1 MNGVTLVTLSLLLAY
16 AAGPDPDSKKP
27 TTITKP
33 TRGETKATP
42 QPPKKPHLG
51 VVRAV
56 GIGKPPRRMRGAQ
69 AKLMARRAAE
79 VRAVRNLA
87 IKLGY
92 GRRATVRGFRY
103 VSTEYLVDGS
113 VRVMVEIPCSV
124 VKHQPR
130 TKNSSVRST
139 NVRDRIG
146 VGQFSE
152 HRARARWHVGAE
164 CPQAGACGSDS
175 VYPSRR

>member
-1 MNGVTLVTLSLLLAY
+1 MNGVTLITLSLLLVLTAE
-16 AAGPDPDSKKP
+16 PDPDSKKP
-27 TTITKP
+27 PTITKP
-33 TRGETKATP
+33 TKGETKATP
-42 QPPKKPHLG
+42 QPPKKPHPG

-56 GIGKPPRRMRGAQ
+56 GIGKPPRRMAGAR

-92 GRRATVRGFRY
+92 GRRTTVRGFRY

-113 VRVMVEIPCSV
+113 VRVMVEIPCSG
-124 VKHQPR
+124 VKHQTR

-139 NVRDRIG
+139 KPACKAGSNPPPVR
-146 VGQFSE
+146 
-152 HRARARWHVGAE
+152 
-164 CPQAGACGSDS
+164 
-175 VYPSRR
+175 

>member
-1 MNGVTLVTLSLLLAY
+1 MNGATLVTFSLLLALG
-16 AAGPDPDSKKP
+16 AGPDPDSKKP

-113 VRVMVEIPCSV
+113 VRVMVEIPRSG

-130 TKNSSVRST
+130 MKNSSVRST
-139 NVRDRIG
+139 KTTSSAGSNPPP
-146 VGQFSE
+146 
-152 HRARARWHVGAE
+152 AR
-164 CPQAGACGSDS
+164 
-175 VYPSRR
+175 

>member
-1 MNGVTLVTLSLLLAY
+1 MNGVTLAILSLLLAY
-16 AAGPDPDSKKP
+16 AAEPDPNSKKP

-33 TRGETKATP
+33 TTGETNATP
-42 QPPKKPHLG
+42 QPPKKPHHPG
-51 VVRAV
+51 VVRAE
-56 GIGKPPRRMRGAQ
+56 GIGKPPRRMSGAR

-92 GRRATVRGFRY
+92 GRRAAVRGFRY

-139 NVRDRIG
+139 KPAC
-146 VGQFSE
+146 S
-152 HRARARWHVGAE
+152 ARSTAPPAR
-164 CPQAGACGSDS
+164 
-175 VYPSRR
+175 